1 MQRNHGPHLIASQ
14 VGSSIPRVCTDGYC
28 VYNVASR
35 AIYHPDALDFEKVG
49 WDGMGDF
56 SATGTLYPSDRCGK
70 EEVAKGRRALFEA
83 RNDPSA
89 R

>member
-1 MQRNHGPHLIASQ
+1 
-14 VGSSIPRVCTDGYC
+14 
-28 VYNVASR
+28 
-35 AIYHPDALDFEKVG
+35 
-49 WDGMGDF
+49 MGDF

-70 EEVAKGRRALFEA
+70 EEVAKERRALFEA